1 MTNPTTGELAGK
13 TKSELNSMLKNPMS
27 KSALSKQSKNDLL
40 ISVHAELS
48 IDSMENIG
56 GNQFASKEY
65 KAELEKRIGE
75 DDETA
80 QMFMNIKTGTVDS
93 RKHWFYEN
101 EDGEQVNAVDKGE
114 VVPVFWGKETETWS
128 EEKASEGE
136 TVEKKKREKLDYASV
151 FTKIVSNI
159 KSEVFNIDPCNVRS
173 CYLSVKSGLKGTNYV
188 ICINNKVHRI
198 ELYTTLSENKPIFSY
213 INRDVRKVNKDI
225 LFEAP
230 ADRKAMKMILEI
242 PATDNIEE
250 DAIDIASKAD
260 EFLKVIEPIVQKQI
274 ANIEISKNK

>member
-1 MTNPTTGELAGK
+1 MTLLTLPTTGDLAGK
-13 TKSELNSMLKNPMS
+13 TKKELNEMLETKYSPS
-27 KSALSKQSKNDLL
+27 DLKTTSKNDV
-40 ISVHAELS
+40 ITFVRAELAMKLEQGTDLKAPIVS
-48 IDSMENIG
+48 CEDSVEG
-56 GNQFASKEY
+56 
-65 KAELEKRIGE
+65 
-75 DDETA
+75 
-80 QMFMNIKTGTVDS
+80 
-93 RKHWFYEN
+93 H
-101 EDGEQVNAVDKGE
+101 QV
-114 VVPVFWGKETETWS
+114 FGKEDKTPPKYIPNHMKDFFK
-128 EEKASEGE
+128 EEKP
-136 TVEKKKREKLDYASV
+136 EKKKREKLDYASV
-151 FTKIVSNI
+151 FTNIVSNI
-159 KSEVFNIDPCNVRS
+159 KSEVFNIDPVNVKS

-260 EFLKVIEPIVQKQI
+260 EFLKVIEPIVHQQI